1 MQTVEEVQPFI
12 DDEIGKIGIAYGSL
26 SLFEKYK
33 DIKAIKRNILLPSS
47 LTEEDQMLI
56 KKTTHLCKKNQT
68 VFEQFYNENKE
79 IYNELSTK
87 LMAVKKPRRLIKK

>member
-1 MQTVEEVQPFI
+1 MGFGFSLIDKMFISCYIIVPMQTVEEVQPFI

-47 LTEEDQMLI
+47 LTEED
-56 KKTTHLCKKNQT
+56 
-68 VFEQFYNENKE
+68 
-79 IYNELSTK
+79 
-87 LMAVKKPRRLIKK
+87 